1 MSRQSRKL
9 EHIQYSLE
17 LAAGPVPAGFADLS
31 LIHNALPDLDYQAI
45 TLTVKFMGQTL
56 NHPIIINAMTG
67 GSSEVTQ
74 INADLARLA
83 AATHSA
89 MAVGSIFSALENS
102 ESRASYQVI
111 RKLNPDGIV
120 FANLGAYVTCQQ
132 AREAVALIGAN
143 ALQIH
148 LNPAQ
153 EMIMTEGDRTFTGYL
168 RNLEKIVAAVNV
180 PVIVKEVGTG
190 IAREQA
196 RQLCLTGIKGI
207 DVSGA
212 GGTNFIA
219 IEAARSQQLP
229 DEGLLHW
236 GIPTVISA
244 IEVQSVLPTTI
255 DLMISGGVRTPLD
268 VVKSLTIGAQAVG
281 MATPWLQAVLTDGVL
296 VTIDQFKLFLESVK
310 KYMLLTGSGSCRQLR
325 EKPFVISGRTREW
338 LTERNIATAPFANR

>member
-9 EHIQYSLE
+9 EHIQYSLK
-17 LAAGPVPAGFADLS
+17 LADGPVQSGFDDLS
-31 LIHNALPDLDYQAI
+31 LIHNALPELDYQAI
-45 TLTVKFMGQTL
+45 KLDVKFMGQL
-56 NHPIIINAMTG
+56 LKHPIVINAMTG
-67 GSSEVTQ
+67 GSADVVQ
-74 INADLARLA
+74 VNADLARLA
-83 AATHSA
+83 TATHSA

-102 ESRASYQVI
+102 EYRASYQVI
-111 RKLNPDGIV
+111 RQLNPDGVV
-120 FANLGAYVTCQQ
+120 FANLGAYVTCEQ
-132 AREAVALIGAN
+132 AKVAVELIGAN

-153 EMIMTEGDRTFTGYL
+153 EIIMTEGDRTFSGYL
-168 RNLEKIVAAVNV
+168 RNLEKIVAALDV

-244 IEVQSVLPTTI
+244 IEVQSVLPPTI

-281 MATPWLQAVLTDGVL
+281 MAAPWLQAVIACGPLAA
-296 VTIDQFKLFLESVK
+296 IDQFMLLLDSIK
-310 KYMLLTGSGSCRQLR
+310 KYMLLIGAANCSQLR
-325 EKPFVISGRTREW
+325 NKSFIISGRTREW
-338 LTERNIATAPFANR
+338 LTERNINTTTFANR

>member
-17 LAAGPVPAGFADLS
+17 LADGPVSSGFDDLS
-31 LIHNALPDLDYQAI
+31 LIHNALPELDYQAI
-45 TLTVKFMGQTL
+45 TLAVNFMGQTL

-67 GSSEVTQ
+67 GSTDVTQ
-74 INADLARLA
+74 VNANLARLA

-89 MAVGSIFSALENS
+89 MAVGSVFSALENR
-102 ESRASYQVI
+102 EYRASYQVI
-111 RKLNPDGIV
+111 RKFNPDGVV
-120 FANLGAYVTCQQ
+120 FANLGAYVTCEQ

-153 EMIMTEGDRTFTGYL
+153 EMIMTEGDRTFNGYL
-168 RNLEKIVAAVNV
+168 RNLEKLVAGLDV

-196 RQLCLTGIKGI
+196 RQLSLTGIKAI
-207 DVSGA
+207 DISGA

-219 IEAARSQQLP
+219 IEAARSQQVP
-229 DEGLLHW
+229 EEGLLHW

-268 VVKSLTIGAQAVG
+268 VVKSLTIGAQVVG
-281 MATPWLQAVLTDGVL
+281 MATPWLQAVLTGGAL
-296 VTIDQFKLFLESVK
+296 TAIDQFKLFLESIK
-310 KYMLLTGSGSCRQLR
+310 KYMLLTGAANCGQLR
-325 EKPFVISGRTREW
+325 EKPFIISGRTREW